1 MNHTIGSVLLAVKD
15 VSHPIIVCILWLVA
29 ATSLTKCVPAH
40 SPESTEALY
49 SAQLLGCVEKA
60 SSVDES
66 RACRAQVNKKF
77 GLCETPPRV
86 ELCP

>member
-1 MNHTIGSVLLAVKD
+1 MNSVIGSVLLAVKE
-15 VSHPIIVCILWLVA
+15 VSHPLIVGILWLLA
-29 ATSLTKCVPAH
+29 ATSLSRCVPAH

-49 SAQLLGCVEKA
+49 SAQLLSCVEKS

-86 ELCP
+86 DLCP